1 MFNLLV
7 ILFLNTLAA
16 AELKIN
22 AHDYPPFCYLE
33 NDKLKGAMVE
43 IVQEIC
49 KITKDKC
56 IIEYVPLKRNLQYL
70 EMGRI
75 HGVMS
80 LVQSDSR
87 DKFGT
92 LSDPIIYSDLIYA
105 SVKTSPILKSKKELN
120 GYRVGVV
127 LGSASSVMVEEQL
140 KEVGGKGVVEI
151 EVNPDI
157 MVKKISSGKYGQKGA
172 IAGSE
177 DVINYYVKKNALPK
191 LKRIFTLKKD
201 AFGIYFSK
209 KNVDQK
215 TIDRFNVAI
224 KQLRDEGKIQPILKK
239 YDVIKAY

>member
-1 MFNLLV
+1 
-7 ILFLNTLAA
+7 
-16 AELKIN
+16 
-22 AHDYPPFCYLE
+22 
-33 NDKLKGAMVE
+33 MVE
-43 IVQEIC
+43 IVHEIC

-80 LVQSDSR
+80 LVQSNSR
-87 DKFGT
+87 DKFGI

-105 SVKTSPILKSKKELN
+105 SVKKSPVLKTKKELN
-120 GYRVGVV
+120 GYRVGVA

-157 MVKKISSGKYGQKGA
+157 MVKKVSSGKYGAKGA

-177 DVINYYVKKNALPK
+177 DVINFYVRKNDLPP

-209 KNVDQK
+209 KNVDKK
-215 TIDRFNVAI
+215 TIDRFNLAI
-224 KQLRDEGKIQPILKK
+224 KQLREQGKIQPILRK
-239 YDVIKAY
+239 YDVIKTY